1 VNHEAKQAMASTR
14 ALRDAREVLQLDAE
28 SLDRDSKRL
37 PSPRTLTDLKADPG
51 FARDLDADM
60 IAAGA
65 PAEVVN
71 FVSG

>member
-1 VNHEAKQAMASTR
+1 
-14 ALRDAREVLQLDAE
+14 LRDAREVLQLDAE
-28 SLDRDSKRL
+28 SLDGDSKHCLAREPL
-37 PSPRTLTDLKADPG
+37 AELKADPG
-51 FARDLDADM
+51 FAQDLDADM